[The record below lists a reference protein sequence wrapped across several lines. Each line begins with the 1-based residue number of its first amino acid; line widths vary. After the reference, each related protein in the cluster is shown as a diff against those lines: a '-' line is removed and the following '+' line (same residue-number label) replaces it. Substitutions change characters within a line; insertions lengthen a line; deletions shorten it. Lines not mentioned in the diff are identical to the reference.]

1 MEMFQQASLDGHAG
15 KAVAASLVGAAESAP
30 HRFTANVAVT
40 TAFTSFSRLDV
51 SLMP

>member
-15 KAVAASLVGAAESAP
+15 KAVAASLVGAESAP